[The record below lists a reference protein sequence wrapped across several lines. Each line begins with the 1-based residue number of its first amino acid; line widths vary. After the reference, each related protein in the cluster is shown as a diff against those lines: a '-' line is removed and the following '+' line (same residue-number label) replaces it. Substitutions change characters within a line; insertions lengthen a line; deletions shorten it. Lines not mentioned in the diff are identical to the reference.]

1 MSDEEQ
7 QQEAPKKRERQYRDV
22 GEPSN
27 KGVLITFG
35 IIIAIAAI
43 AFGYF
48 MIFHFND
55 TFYEKQVVR
64 VDAAQ

>member
-1 MSDEEQ
+1 MADEEQ
-7 QQEAPKKRERQYRDV
+7 QQAPKKKERHYREV

-64 VDAAQ
+64 VEAAQ